1 MILRDSS
8 DSGNSDMNTLI
19 LAAGIGTRL
28 HPYTDKVP
36 KPLLE
41 IGGIS
46 IISRLVNASSLPE
59 IFGRVFVNISHLP
72 NSFITSRQTLK
83 ATFLYERVLLGP
95 VQSVLGILE
104 KEPDDLLVIHG
115 DLLLDTT
122 DIRNFARYCK
132 LKEISQIAVHKRN
145 RSRARS
151 QVVFDSNGFVQ
162 DCIGMPVSEDSRL
175 PQGITSEGE
184 NQEEIFSDSGIY
196 YLHYSDI
203 KKLTIS
209 PKSKSVRDGIMSPLI
224 RAQSLMA
231 YHWLGRRFSIESP
244 SDLKRAQSEW
254 RDRS

>member
-1 MILRDSS
+1 
-8 DSGNSDMNTLI
+8 MNTLI
-19 LAAGIGTRL
+19 LAAGMGTRL

-41 IGGIS
+41 VGGIS
-46 IISRLVNASSLPE
+46 IISRLVNASALPE

-72 NSFITSRQTLK
+72 NAFLTSRQTLQ

-95 VQSVLGILE
+95 VQSVLGILA
-104 KEPDDLLVIHG
+104 KEPDDLLVMHG

-122 DIRNFARYCK
+122 DIRNFAKYCK
-132 LKEISQIAVHKRN
+132 LQEISQIAVHKRN

-151 QVVFDSNGFVQ
+151 QVVFDSNALVQ
-162 DCIGMPVSEDSRL
+162 ECTGMPVSEDLQLR
-175 PQGITSEGE
+175 QGITLDAK

-196 YLHYSDI
+196 YIRYPDI
-203 KKLTIS
+203 KELNIS
-209 PKSKSVRDGIMSPLI
+209 PQSKSVRDGIMTPLA

-231 YHWLGRRFSIESP
+231 YRWLGRRFSIESP

-254 RDRS
+254 RDPS

>member
-1 MILRDSS
+1 
-8 DSGNSDMNTLI
+8 MNTLI
-19 LAAGIGTRL
+19 LAAGMGTRL

-41 IGGIS
+41 VGGIS
-46 IISRLVNASSLPE
+46 IISRLVNAVALPE

-72 NSFITSRQTLK
+72 NSFITSRQTLQ

-95 VQSVLGILE
+95 VQSVLGILA

-122 DIRNFARYCK
+122 DIRNFAKYCK
-132 LKEISQIAVHKRN
+132 LQEVSQIAVHKRK

-151 QVVFDSNGFVQ
+151 QVVFDSNGLVQ
-162 DCIGMPVSEDSRL
+162 DCIGIPVSEDLQL
-175 PQGITSEGE
+175 PQGMTSEAE

-196 YLHYSDI
+196 YLRYPDI
-203 KKLTIS
+203 KKLNIS
-209 PKSKSVRDGIMSPLI
+209 PESKSVRDGIMTPLV

-231 YHWLGRRFSIESP
+231 YHWLGRRLSIELP
-244 SDLKRAQSEW
+244 SDLERAQFEW
-254 RDRS
+254 RDRT